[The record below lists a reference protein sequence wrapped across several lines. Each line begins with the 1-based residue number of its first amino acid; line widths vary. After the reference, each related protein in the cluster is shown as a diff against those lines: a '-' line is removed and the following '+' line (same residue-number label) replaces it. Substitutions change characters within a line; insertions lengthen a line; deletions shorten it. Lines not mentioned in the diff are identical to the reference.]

1 MIDFEE
7 WFDFVFEDIIKLNIM
22 SEATHSLIRSIAKNS
37 WEAGYQKAKEDI
49 SLKGCKDDRKKLYNL
64 AGVA

>member
-22 SEATHSLIRSIAKNS
+22 SEATHSLIRSLAKNS

-49 SLKGCKDDRKKLYNL
+49 SLKDKR
-64 AGVA
+64 